1 MMFHEVAEYVK
12 AELLKLGLGDA
23 VIEQFSA
30 DGANKY
36 WTYVSPVGWA
46 VRSAELRLVEPREEL
61 ICSYEDLPQCL
72 HTFSNATPA
81 EGVDAELIDVGT
93 GMRPSDYE
101 GNSVKG
107 KFVLATGRAKHVHE
121 LAVYKHGALG
131 VLTDTITYEMPGV
144 RESIDIPDAHAY
156 QAIWPTAEELSKVTF
171 GFSLSKR
178 QGDTLRALLANG
190 KTVRLRAKVDAELFP
205 FYEDVV
211 TATIPGKTKP
221 NEEVFL
227 VAHLCHPKPSANDNA
242 SGAGLLLEVARTIK
256 ALIAKGMIEPPS
268 RTIRFLWVPETL
280 GTVAY
285 LQKHEDEVRTRMVA
299 GVNLDMVGQNQELC
313 KSTLNVDRTPDSLPS
328 YLNDLVYQ
336 LVEQMVREFGKETVF
351 GNSST
356 FRYATT
362 AFSGGSDHAEFTEA
376 TIGVPCVML
385 LQWPDLF
392 YHTSGDTIDKVSEDS
407 LKRVGY
413 VTAAAALTLANA
425 DVETAYKLA
434 LETATRAH
442 ARIAEATRK
451 AADEL
456 YAGKDKPDELAKTAQ
471 YSRDR
476 LEHIVWRE
484 QHAIKSVVG
493 LGETPELDSLISRLC
508 EDIQSIIRQQAFLL
522 EETLN
527 HIVKVSGVVLSQIEE
542 TQADKEAKTLVPR
555 RLFKGTLSSDHFKRL
570 LGEEEYKWYTEI
582 NRQDPAFNKKMPEI
596 LNFADGQRN
605 AHAITKAVSAEYT
618 PTKIEHTLKFLRDLE
633 KTKLVAL
640 T

>member
-1 MMFHEVAEYVK
+1 MFHEVAEYVK

-23 VIEQFSA
+23 VIEQFPA
-30 DGANKY
+30 DGTSKY
-36 WTYVSPVGWA
+36 WTYVSPVGWT

-81 EGVDAELIDVGT
+81 EGVAAELVDVGT
-93 GMRPSDYE
+93 GTRPSDYE
-101 GNSVKG
+101 GKGVKG
-107 KFVLATGRAKHVHE
+107 KFVLATGRAKPVHE

-144 RESIDIPDAHAY
+144 RESLDIPDAHAY
-156 QAIWPTAEELSKVTF
+156 QAIWPTAEELTKVTF

-178 QGDTLRALLANG
+178 QGNTLRALLANG
-190 KTVRLRAKVDAELFP
+190 KTVRLKANVDAELFP

-211 TATIPGKTKP
+211 TATIRGKTKP

-256 ALIAKGMIEPPS
+256 ALIAKGRIEPPA

-285 LQKHEDEVRTRMVA
+285 LQKHEDEARSRMVA

-313 KSTLNVDRTPDSLPS
+313 KSTLNMDRTPDSLPS

-336 LVEQMVREFGKETVF
+336 LIEQMVREFGKETVF
-351 GNSST
+351 GPSST

-413 VTAAAALTLANA
+413 VTTTAALTLANA
-425 DVETAYKLA
+425 DAETAYKLA

-451 AADEL
+451 ATDEL
-456 YAGKDKPDELAKTAQ
+456 YARKDKPDELAKTAQ
-471 YSRDR
+471 YNRDR

-484 QHAIKSVVG
+484 QQAIKSVIS
-493 LGETPELDSLISRLC
+493 LGETPELDALIGRLC
-508 EDIQSIIRQQAFLL
+508 EGIQTTRKQQAGLL

-527 HIVKVSGVVLSQIEE
+527 HIAKASGVVLPQIEE
-542 TQADKEAKTLVPR
+542 TQADKEAKTLVPH
-555 RLFKGTLSSDHFKRL
+555 RLFKGTLNSDHFKRL

-582 NRQDPAFNKKMPEI
+582 NKQDPAFSKKMPEI

-618 PTKIEHTLKFLRDLE
+618 PTNTEHVLKFLRDLE
-633 KTKLVAL
+633 KTKLVAF